1 MTMHTETLTTAWYEL
16 TDLDDDVFVTLQL
29 VGDDCD
35 LVFDVSE
42 PDVAATGFTLVES
55 IIPIDI
61 PDGKSAWI
69 RCPSGTCDLTYS
81 QFSGIIMD
89 RTKCAHAYTDG
100 VSVDVMVAGNTDATA
115 GDNDS
120 GADLINN
127 VGFLHTGAA
136 GIAGAATVD
145 IATIRLRLS
154 RFVPGQTIRLYGVAE
169 STSQFASLVDYASL
183 ASGLTLTTEF
193 VDIVVGYTGDE
204 SADIT
209 DLLQELVNV
218 GGWSGTSPIQLW
230 VGEPT
235 GTVTGE
241 DYTFTI
247 YTGWKQTA
255 IFATVS

>member
-1 MTMHTETLTTAWYEL
+1 MGMHTETLTTSWYQV
-16 TDLDDDVFVTLQL
+16 TNLDDDLFVTLQL
-29 VGDDCD
+29 VGDDVVM
-35 LVFDVSE
+35 VFDVST
-42 PDVAATGFTLVES
+42 PDAAATGFTLVES
-55 IIPIDI
+55 IIGINI
-61 PDGKSAWI
+61 PDNKAMYL
-69 RCPSGTCDLTYS
+69 RCPSGTCDVTYS
-81 QFSGIIMD
+81 QFGGIAMD

-100 VSVDVMVAGNTDATA
+100 VGIDVVVAGNTDVTA

-145 IATIRLRLS
+145 SATIRLQLAQ
-154 RFVPGQTIRLYGVAE
+154 FVPGQTIRIYGVAA
-169 STSQFASLVDYASL
+169 STSQFSTLVDYADL

-204 SADIT
+204 SADMT

-218 GGWSGTSPIQLW
+218 GGWTTSSPIQLW

-235 GTVTGE
+235 GTVTGV

-247 YTGWKQTA
+247 YTGWTQTA